1 MDDTKHLSKDY
12 IEQRMKFVE
21 SLFEKYGAIKTELNA
36 ENRKRLKQRATYYF
50 NDCYYRVDFFGDD
63 SFIVIEAE
71 SDFNLADVGTMED
84 AEPFSCDL
92 PDDKIEKEVRFAL
105 EIEPYPETYPDY

>member
-36 ENRKRLKQRATYYF
+36 ENRK
-50 NDCYYRVDFFGDD
+50 
-63 SFIVIEAE
+63 
-71 SDFNLADVGTMED
+71 
-84 AEPFSCDL
+84 
-92 PDDKIEKEVRFAL
+92 
-105 EIEPYPETYPDY
+105 